1 MGHVA
6 PTTER
11 ALIDLETRSWEAL
24 AVGGEECTAYYD
36 EILDVEPVI
45 LMPGGLVLR
54 DRDTIVKSMGGP
66 PWTNYRLEEMRV
78 IELSPD
84 AAVITYGAVARRNG
98 QARPYSAFISSTYAR
113 RDDGWKL
120 AVHQQTPR

>member
-1 MGHVA
+1 MV

-24 AVGGEECTAYYD
+24 AVGGEECTTFYD
-36 EILDVEPVI
+36 EILDAEPVI

-54 DRDTIVKSMGGP
+54 DRATVVKSMGGP
-66 PWTNYRLEEMRV
+66 PWTDYRLEEMSV

-98 QARPYSAFISSTYAR
+98 QARPYSAFMSSIYVR
-113 RDDGWKL
+113 RYDGWKL
-120 AVHQQTPR
+120 AMHQQTPR